1 MAKQCWKPGAL
12 LAPVPAVLVS
22 CGEGERSNL
31 LTVAW
36 TGTVCTKPAMTYISV
51 RPERHSYPLIR
62 ERGEFAIN
70 LVSRP
75 LLRACDWCG
84 VRSGRDGDKFAA
96 AGLTRAPASKIAAPL
111 VAESPVNLECR
122 VTQVLEL
129 GSHHMFLAEIVAV
142 DVEESLLDGSGKLCL
157 DRAELI
163 HYTHGEYFAQ
173 GEKLGSFGYTVRGP
187 GRKKTQRFVPPSAG
201 K

>member
-62 ERGEFAIN
+62 ERGEIAIN

-75 LLRACDWCG
+75 LVGACDWCG
-84 VRSGRDGDKFAA
+84 VRSGRDGD
-96 AGLTRAPASKIAAPL
+96 
-111 VAESPVNLECR
+111 
-122 VTQVLEL
+122 
-129 GSHHMFLAEIVAV
+129 
-142 DVEESLLDGSGKLCL
+142 
-157 DRAELI
+157 
-163 HYTHGEYFAQ
+163 
-173 GEKLGSFGYTVRGP
+173 
-187 GRKKTQRFVPPSAG
+187 
-201 K
+201 